1 MPSPTS
7 GSPDRRNATAIQAP
21 AWLARLLTPFIARQ
35 AARGLSEK
43 YPGLG
48 AQEIAEKM
56 RADFHHPPTADEQRL
71 LDAVV
76 SRISPMEKTEK
87 PLSAWVLVAAN
98 LVPLAGVLLWNW
110 SVFALIALFWMENV
124 IVGVFFALR
133 MLLADPRDPALWAA
147 KVFLVPFFCF
157 HYGMFTAVH
166 GLFVFGLFGGKA
178 YDPHGLQVLEPAL
191 RAAQDLGLWLP
202 LAALLASHGFSFLWN
217 YLWRGEFRRAKLTE
231 LMAKP
236 YGRVVVLHMAIILGA
251 IGTLALGSP
260 LWALLVLLAL
270 KIGLDL
276 KAHLKEHSPAKA

>member
-7 GSPDRRNATAIQAP
+7 GSPARRNATAVQAP

-124 IVGVFFALR
+124 IVGVLFALR

-157 HYGMFTAVH
+157 HYGMFTGVH